1 MLLSFLRNRKKY
13 VELSLWI
20 REMGKIQLL
29 RKYGQIVTEE
39 YRDDGVAVTGYVPN
53 EYYNQI
59 Q

>member
-1 MLLSFLRNRKKY
+1 MDTMRWEKLSAPP
-13 VELSLWI
+13 
-20 REMGKIQLL
+20 
-29 RKYGQIVTEE
+29 E

>member
-1 MLLSFLRNRKKY
+1 MDTN
-13 VELSLWI
+13 
-20 REMGKIQLL
+20 EMGKIQLL